1 MRILNAVV
9 VTAAL
14 GTLVDILDLTLFQS
28 VRVASLKDLGVSP
41 DALFRTGIMLLNI
54 QLAGLLIGGLLWGV
68 IADRRG
74 RRSVLFA
81 SILMYSLTT
90 LACAWVSSVP
100 MYAALRFIGGIGL
113 AGEMGAGVT
122 LIVEVMGRENRGYG
136 TTICAAAGVSGAIG
150 GGMLATHLPW
160 RTAYIIG
167 GLLGLGLFLLRATT
181 SESSMFARSRAE
193 SRGRGGL
200 AIFRQWKTA
209 KRFLLS
215 LAIGL
220 PIFFVL
226 LIIAPFAPEIGAAL
240 APGHAVTAAVG
251 TGAVAVGLT
260 LGDVFSG
267 LLSQKLRSRKRP
279 IAINLGLLSVLLLI
293 FFFVPIP
300 GDKPFSLLIVA
311 LGVAAGYFV
320 LFLTNA
326 AEQFGT
332 NLRGTAAISAPN
344 IMRAMVIPM
353 TILMKGLSP
362 SVGLRG
368 ALVIISG
375 VSIAIA
381 LLALRAL
388 PETFG
393 RDLDFDE

>member
-14 GTLVDILDLTLFQS
+14 GTFVEILDLTLFQS
-28 VRVASLKDLGVSP
+28 VRVASLKDLGVPP
-41 DALFRTGIMLLNI
+41 DALFKTGIMLLNI

-100 MYAALRFIGGIGL
+100 MYALLRFIGGIGL

-122 LIVEVMGRENRGYG
+122 LIVEVMSRKNRGYG
-136 TTICAAAGVSGAIG
+136 TTICAAPGVSGAIA

-167 GLLGLGLFLLRATT
+167 GVLGLGLFLLRATT
-181 SESSMFARSRAE
+181 AESSMFKRSRATDQ
-193 SRGRGGL
+193 SRGGL
-200 AIFRQWKTA
+200 ALFRQWKTA

-215 LAIGL
+215 LAIAL

-240 APGHAVTAAVG
+240 GPAHTVSAAVG
-251 TGAVAVGLT
+251 TGAVALGLT

-267 LLSQKLRSRKRP
+267 LLSQKLRSRKIP
-279 IAINLGLLSVLLLI
+279 IAINIGLLAVLLLV
-293 FFFVPIP
+293 FFFVPLP
-300 GDKPFSLLIVA
+300 GDKLFTLFILA

-326 AEQFGT
+326 ADQFGT
-332 NLRGTAAISAPN
+332 NLRGTAAVSAPN

-353 TILMKGLSP
+353 TILMKTLSP

-368 ALVIISG
+368 ALVMISG
-375 VSIAIA
+375 VSIVIA